1 MPFLILTL
9 LMVSFLK
16 LGGGGRFAPA
26 SGMLAKPAFK
36 GRGYCTL
43 SAGWTAVG
51 VRRAHATSYCV
62 FLSSEAG
69 HGGHLSVPSW
79 KTMNPLRKV
88 EKTPVWILPVFSSF
102 PFLQQSGWEK

>member
-9 LMVSFLK
+9 LTVSFLK
-16 LGGGGRFAPA
+16 LGEFAPKLRDA
-26 SGMLAKPAFK
+26 GRWGAKAAFK
-36 GRGYCTL
+36 GRGYRTL

-51 VRRAHATSYCV
+51 VRWAHATSYCV

-79 KTMNPLRKV
+79 ETMNPFQ
-88 EKTPVWILPVFSSF
+88 FS
-102 PFLQQSGWEK
+102 